1 MMEEEFAEQMINEAL
16 SARAIE
22 GFAFTTVDCSEF
34 GEGKYDLETFKECLA
49 KYDFKLIPIEESHLR
64 NTPIK
69 NKYVVIGR

>member
-1 MMEEEFAEQMINEAL
+1 MTEEEWAEEMINQAL
-16 SARAIE
+16 AARAIE
-22 GFAFTTVDCSEF
+22 GFAFTTIDTDEF
-34 GEGKYDLETFKECLA
+34 GLGKYDLDAFKECLA